1 MKFDP
6 NKFIKG
12 KKRKSTVC
20 YPSPMVNDNYEL
32 WGYHFDETNYY
43 NITETTEPSNYEM
56 GGVKPVLLG
65 HFYTQRPIEPTN
77 ELIGFYSHKELKMG
91 RRVLG
96 TYDYSK
102 EFGHLKVVSSNE
114 EVMPIDNNENKLQA
128 VKIGKS
134 DISFFDGEEL
144 LHTAKIQVVEM
155 PSDEVELGALKVIK
169 GETFYC
175 YIDARPTFI
184 DKDGK
189 EADLEPVKLKI
200 DLFSR
205 NTGIL
210 ESDIMLKK
218 GAVII
223 GCGSVGSL
231 VALELARAGVGR
243 FFLIDMDI
251 LGYHNLCR
259 HQCGIQDVGKFKTTA
274 VKERI
279 LQINPTAQIITANKK
294 IQEVD
299 ISLLESFCNKDAIMV
314 GCADNRE
321 GDLYGNQY
329 IAKPNGM
336 PFISIGCWERAFAGE
351 IFYCL
356 PEGMP
361 DYSDFVAALGETS
374 GRVNANTHIYMGEVG
389 SFEPGISADINF
401 VTTIAVKMMLD
412 LLNRDNDAYTQRL
425 IHNLSQYTLV
435 CNTNNPKIGGD
446 MAEIFAYPLQVTTSI
461 EVEYANQQEA
471 EKTIDK
477 E

>member
-6 NKFIKG
+6 NEFLRG
-12 KKRKSTVC
+12 KKRKPTVC
-20 YPSPMVNDNYEL
+20 YPSPIKNEDLEL

-43 NITETTEPSNYEM
+43 NVVDTKESIIDM
-56 GGVKPVLLG
+56 GGVKPTLLG
-65 HFYTQRPIEPTN
+65 HFYEYKPCNPLK
-77 ELIGFYSHKELKMG
+77 ELYGYYSCKDLKMG
-91 RRVLG
+91 RKVLK
-96 TYDYSK
+96 TFDYARN
-102 EFGHLKVVSSNE
+102 FGRLTVTCSDENVISLDKT
-114 EVMPIDNNENKLQA
+114 ENKLNA
-128 VKIGKS
+128 IIPGKVE
-134 DISFFDGEEL
+134 IKFFDGEIL
-144 LHTAKIQVVEM
+144 LASIFVEVV
-155 PSDEVELGALKVIK
+155 DDITKEVHDNYMKVLA
-169 GETFYC
+169 GETFFC
-175 YIDARPTFI
+175 AIEPRPTFV
-184 DKDGK
+184 DAEGR

-200 DLFSR
+200 DIFSR

-251 LGYHNLCR
+251 LGYHNICR

-279 LQINPTAQIITANKK
+279 LQINPTAQVITANKM

-299 ISLLESFCNKDAIMV
+299 MSLLESFCNKDAIMV

-329 IAKPNGM
+329 LAKPNGM
-336 PFISIGCWERAFAGE
+336 PFVSIGCWERAFAGE

-361 DYSDFVAALGETS
+361 DYSDFVAALGEAS

-401 VTTIAVKMMLD
+401 VTTIAVKMILD
-412 LLNRDNDAYTQRL
+412 LLNRDNEAYTQRL
-425 IHNLSQYTLV
+425 IHNLSQYTLI

-446 MAEIFAYPLQVTTSI
+446 MAEIFSYPLQVTTSI
-461 EVEYANQQEA
+461 EVEYANPSIQ
-471 EKTIDK
+471 KDDTIDS
-477 E
+477 

>member
-1 MKFDP
+1 MAKFDP
-6 NKFIKG
+6 NKFLMG
-12 KKRKSTVC
+12 KKRKPTVC
-20 YPSPMVNDNYEL
+20 YPSPLTNEYLEL

-43 NITETTEPSNYEM
+43 NVVATSEPSSEM
-56 GGVKPVLLG
+56 GGVKPILLG
-65 HFYTQRPIEPTN
+65 HFYSSKPEFFGD
-77 ELIGFYSHKELKMG
+77 ELKGYYSKKDLKMG
-91 RRVLG
+91 RRVLES
-96 TYDYSK
+96 YPYER
-102 EFGHLKVVSSNE
+102 EFEKLVVSTSNSDTLSLDE
-114 EVMPIDNNENKLQA
+114 NENKLSA
-128 VKIGKS
+128 VCPGVS
-134 DISFFDGEEL
+134 EVQFFSGDEL
-144 LHTAKIQVVEM
+144 
-155 PSDEVELGALKVIK
+155 LKVIK
-169 GETFYC
+169 VQVVTDVETETDTDAVKVIVGESFYC
-175 YIDARPTFI
+175 YIDERPTFV
-184 DKDGK
+184 DVDGK
-189 EADLEPVKLKI
+189 EAELEPVKLKI

-210 ESDIMLKK
+210 ESDIMLQK

-231 VALELARAGVGR
+231 VAMELARAGVGR

-251 LGYHNLCR
+251 LGYHNICR

-279 LQINPTAQIITANKK
+279 LQINPTAQVFTSNKK

-299 ISLLESFCNKDAIMV
+299 MSLLESFCNKDAIMV

-336 PFISIGCWERAFAGE
+336 PFVSIGCWERAFAGE

-401 VTTIAVKMMLD
+401 VTIIAVKMILD
-412 LLNRDNDAYTQRL
+412 LLNRDNEGYTQRL
-425 IHNLSQYTLV
+425 IQNLSQYTLI
-435 CNTNNPKIGGD
+435 CNTNNPKIGGE
-446 MAEIFAYPLQVTTSI
+446 MAEIFSYPLQVTTSI
-461 EVEYANQQEA
+461 EVEYANGEP
-471 EKTIDK
+471 E